1 MGRIFTSHLEGR
13 VYSCKFCKA
22 HLASVEEVVS
32 KSFHCRDGK
41 AYLFNTVV
49 NIRSGVP
56 EERLMTTGRHKVVDV
71 YCNKCMQAIGWKYIE
86 AFEHSQKYKEGK
98 YILERYVEIAIGNFN

>member
-1 MGRIFTSHLEGR
+1 MTYGRFFQSWPANLLR
-13 VYSCKFCKA
+13 VKLCIQHA
-22 HLASVEEVVS
+22 
-32 KSFHCRDGK
+32 
-41 AYLFNTVV
+41 
-49 NIRSGVP
+49 GVP